1 VLRSKGGTMAPGTNA
16 EQQEE
21 HAEDELAPRDCVAGG
36 AVGGGV
42 SLVGEVIGDD
52 GERDDPADQECRSV
66 DPRALRE
73 EHQRDSDDRQGAD
86 RHANRR
92 RQDSL
97 IPFSI
102 GLCRC

>member
-1 VLRSKGGTMAPGTNA
+1 VLRSKGGTMAPGANA

-42 SLVGEVIGDD
+42 GEVIGDAADD